1 MNLLCDGMKC
11 FVFNNYS
18 RKIISLYNSLP
29 VYLLYIGKKIII
41 CLLIYSS
48 LLLMIYILSLSC
60 SFVFHLRVN
69 HWHLYLPSVFCLF
82 FSVCVYIFFHEWNVQ
97 PNNFFYLSLYLR
109 PYISFFTNQCKRFS
123 CIRVFKL
130 RGMKKT
136 EGLVGVYGCL
146 NSKSNH
152 VLTTFFSRMKI
163 QTDPISKFCIRV
175 NVVVR
180 MGRVVSYICIQR
192 RQDGMKDRVKK
203 IKKD

>member
-1 MNLLCDGMKC
+1 MFSTCEL
-11 FVFNNYS
+11 
-18 RKIISLYNSLP
+18 IID
-29 VYLLYIGKKIII
+29 
-41 CLLIYSS
+41 
-48 LLLMIYILSLSC
+48 IYI
-60 SFVFHLRVN
+60 
-69 HWHLYLPSVFCLF
+69 YPLF
-82 FSVCVYIFFHEWNVQ
+82 FVCFLVYVFIYFSTNEMFNQTIFFS
-97 PNNFFYLSLYLR
+97 LSLYLR